1 MVWPIRSRISSL
13 LFANSPLVASHV
25 YESWWFSRFSGPTSS
40 SLTRPWPKVMDWIQ
54 IDRCRTAASLPSIKE
69 KQTES
74 PDYCVRLDGENQ
86 GTDKGNMSDGYQNL
100 FGLMKQR
107 FMSFKNQKYIKE
119 LEHFQVLAEAQ
130 SPKFMVIACAD
141 SRVCPSNILGFQP
154 GDAFMIRNI
163 ANLVPPMK
171 NGPSECNA
179 ALQFAVTTLRRPNGN
194 GGQSNGNGRQPNGIN
209 KRDRAVTITG
219 RAVERYQQDGPSG
232 EECRRIKKGSRRYK
246 EIVGSKFGCKVKME
260 GSTEGRLE
268 ALEITMEGMKAS
280 VNGNQRQASVNGN
293 HRRCEEDIGGRV
305 GSDHGD
311 NRTHDHDDDYQEV
324 ENILVI
330 GHSSC
335 AGIETLM
342 NMQDDAESR
351 NFIHK
356 WVANGELAKLKTTA
370 ATAHLSFDQQ
380 CRFCEKES
388 INQSLLNLLSY
399 PWIEDRVRR
408 ELLSLHGGYYN
419 FNNCSF
425 EKWTLDFE
433 RCNVKEEGINYV
445 VKEQDF
451 WS

>member
-1 MVWPIRSRISSL
+1 MVWSIRSRASSL
-13 LFANSPLVASHV
+13 LCANAPLVASHV
-25 YESWWFSRFSGPTSS
+25 YESWWFSRFSGPTGS
-40 SLTRPWPKVMDWIQ
+40 SLTRAWPKFMDLIQ
-54 IDRCRTAASLPSIKE
+54 IDRCRAAASLPSIKE
-69 KQTES
+69 KQTEGPS
-74 PDYCVRLDGENQ
+74 YCVRLDRENK
-86 GTDKGNMSDGYQNL
+86 GLDEGNMAETDGYQNL

-119 LEHFQVLAEAQ
+119 LEHFQGLAEVQ

-154 GDAFMIRNI
+154 GEAFMIRNI

-179 ALQFAVTTLRRPNGN
+179 ALQFAVTTL
-194 GGQSNGNGRQPNGIN
+194 Q
-209 KRDRAVTITG
+209 
-219 RAVERYQQDGPSG
+219 
-232 EECRRIKKGSRRYK
+232 
-246 EIVGSKFGCKVKME
+246 
-260 GSTEGRLE
+260 
-268 ALEITMEGMKAS
+268 
-280 VNGNQRQASVNGN
+280 
-293 HRRCEEDIGGRV
+293 
-305 GSDHGD
+305 
-311 NRTHDHDDDYQEV
+311 V

-342 NMQDDAESR
+342 NMQDDAESSVHSSSR

-356 WVANGELAKLKTTA
+356 WVGNGELAKLKTTA

-380 CRFCEKES
+380 CRVCEKES

-419 FNNCSF
+419 FSNCSF
-425 EKWTLDFE
+425 EKWTLDFK
-433 RCNVKEEGINYV
+433 RCNVKEEGSSYA

-451 WS
+451 WC